1 MPKCLAAT
9 MIRARCGNLVR
20 QCSVNQKGHLGHLD
34 ALCRN
39 IKCSMLDINENKG
52 EQSPRSEVY
61 LYRVIQPAMISYC
74 LPQNTSVVLFEG
86 FFFFSFF
93 IELLQCFVCFCRIF
107 LFDGGFLR
115 LPLTILN

>member
-86 FFFFSFF
+86 FFFFHFLLSFCSVLCVF
-93 IELLQCFVCFCRIF
+93 A
-107 LFDGGFLR
+107 GFFYLMVVS
-115 LPLTILN
+115 